1 MIVRELENAAIGQF
15 VLLSGSLKIL
25 DASIFKRI
33 IGSEIIRRFIKG
45 EYRKSENTRRNKTP
59 RKRANISDG
68 DPFDMGM
75 EFVSMFPYT
84 IQASITG
91 KYDSWSVLKEE
102 FMATMPEHLM
112 LEYDE
117 SNIGEWNM
125 LGILDAK
132 PSRSNHRTIEEI
144 SKQLEETVEQ
154 LEDDR
159 EVDGG
164 DNPNAAIKLMANLFG
179 TMAKAFVGRSEEQ
192 YGMTSLMIFREVAGQ
207 QRIS

>member
-1 MIVRELENAAIGQF
+1 
-15 VLLSGSLKIL
+15 
-25 DASIFKRI
+25 
-33 IGSEIIRRFIKG
+33 
-45 EYRKSENTRRNKTP
+45 
-59 RKRANISDG
+59 
-68 DPFDMGM
+68 
-75 EFVSMFPYT
+75 MFPYT

-91 KYDSWSVLKEE
+91 KYSSWSVLKEE

-144 SKQLEETVEQ
+144 LKQLEETVEQ